1 MAIVGKDSS
10 SRSFRIS
17 RNALTA
23 LMVLFLLYSFAP
35 VLYVVISA
43 TKTNSELFNT
53 FGFWI
58 GQNFALWDNIQLV
71 FSYQNAVYTT
81 WLVNSVM
88 YSTTIALGA
97 AILSTLAAY
106 AFSKFD
112 FRGKKILFAIVL
124 GSVMIPQT
132 ALVVPLFLLLSKM
145 GLVNTPWA
153 FILPSIV
160 SPFGV
165 YLMKAYIDDSVPNEL
180 IDAARVDGASEFRI
194 FWAIVFRLI
203 APGFSTVVLLNF
215 VWSWNNYFLPLV
227 VLNSTAT
234 MPVTVGLAYWYR
246 LGGGAGGAILYSIV
260 LTGAVI
266 AIVPVILLFLF
277 MQRYWLGGLTT
288 GSVKA

>member
-1 MAIVGKDSS
+1 MAIVGKNAA

-23 LMVLFLLYSFAP
+23 LTALFLIYSFAP
-35 VLYVVISA
+35 VVYVLVSS
-43 TKTNSELFNT
+43 TKTNNELFNT

-58 GQNFALWDNIQLV
+58 GQEFALWDNIQLV
-71 FSYQNAVYTT
+71 FSYQNAIFSR
-81 WLVNSVM
+81 WLLNSVM
-88 YSTTIALGA
+88 YSTVIALGA

-106 AFSKFD
+106 AFSKFQ
-112 FRGKKILFAIVL
+112 FRGKKAMFAIVL

-132 ALVVPLFLLLSKM
+132 ALVVPLFLMLSSM
-145 GLVNTPWA
+145 GLINTPWA
-153 FILPSIV
+153 FILPSMV

-165 YLMKAYIDDSVPNEL
+165 YLMKAYIDNSVPNEL
-180 IDAARVDGASEFRI
+180 IDAARVDGASEFRV
-194 FWAIVFRLI
+194 FRTIVLRLI

-227 VLNSTAT
+227 VLNSTAN
-234 MPVTVGLAYWYR
+234 MPVTVGLAHWYR

>member
-23 LMVLFLLYSFAP
+23 LMALFLLYSFAP
-35 VLYVVISA
+35 VLYVIISA
-43 TKTNSELFNT
+43 TKTNNELFNT

-58 GQNFALWDNIQLV
+58 GDTFALWDNIKLV
-71 FSYQNAVYTT
+71 FSYQNAVFTT

-97 AILSTLAAY
+97 ALLSTLAAY
-106 AFSKFD
+106 AFSKFE
-112 FRGKKILFAIVL
+112 FRGKKIIFAIVL

-165 YLMKAYIDDSVPNEL
+165 YLMKACIDDSVPNEL

-227 VLNSTAT
+227 VLNSTST

-260 LTGAVI
+260 LTGALI
-266 AIVPVILLFLF
+266 SIVPVIILFLF
-277 MQRYWLGGLTT
+277 MQRYWQGGLAT
-288 GSVKA
+288 GAVKA